1 LIKRHTKR
9 HMQQHVT
16 LHVRHMTRVRFTAS
30 FVQIIV
36 RSETRPFLVGM
47 GVARETKSVYA
58 F

>member
-1 LIKRHTKR
+1 
-9 HMQQHVT
+9 MQRHVT